1 MLRGMIADMRSVALS
16 IERAMIQSSQK
27 VDTIPRDAII
37 GFSSSQFIS
46 DYTTTQYLRKT
57 DAPITMNE
65 VDEMVR
71 KVEKNS
77 FDRVRLK
84 ARESYGIVHDDLK
97 LVSSTIT
104 AIELDGRSVSNPIG
118 FSGHKVRLSILN
130 IFAPASEF
138 NIVRSVASHMSKNII
153 SLIPIPLVFPK
164 ILEKT
169 DYI

>member
-1 MLRGMIADMRSVALS
+1 
-16 IERAMIQSSQK
+16 
-27 VDTIPRDAII
+27 
-37 GFSSSQFIS
+37 
-46 DYTTTQYLRKT
+46 
-57 DAPITMNE
+57 MNE

-138 NIVRSVASHMSKNII
+138 NIVRSVTSHMSKNII